1 MILGDTYLTEDE
13 LRGAGFRHVGRHVR
27 IHKRASIYCPENV
40 SVGDYSRVDDF
51 AVIIATGPV
60 HFGDYVHVPNFC
72 FLGGTFGITMHD
84 FSTLAPG
91 VMIFSSSD
99 DYSGRALTNA
109 TVPRQFLG
117 GKKAPVVLHKHV
129 IVGAGSVILPGCTLG
144 EGVSVGA
151 LSLVKENLDDWGIYA
166 GVPAV
171 RLKDRQRDL
180 LALELLVRQEHP
192 Q

>member
-1 MILGDTYLTEDE
+1 MILGDTYLSEEE
-13 LRGAGFRHVGRHVR
+13 LRSVGFRSVGRHAR
-27 IHKRASIYCPENV
+27 IHKRASIYCPENI
-40 SVGDYSRVDDF
+40 SFGDHARVDDF
-51 AVIIATGPV
+51 AVIIATGPIY
-60 HFGDYVHVPNFC
+60 FGDYVHVPNFC
-72 FLGGTFGITMHD
+72 FLGGTFGITLED

-117 GKKAPVVLHKHV
+117 GKKAPVVLQKHV

-144 EGVSVGA
+144 EGASVGA
-151 LSLVKENLDDWGIYA
+151 LSLVKESLEPWGVYA
-166 GVPAV
+166 GVPAI

-180 LALELLVRQEHP
+180 LALEVLVRQKHAD
-192 Q
+192 